1 MAYKSYEG
9 AHSLFA
15 KWIVPII
22 NYAYVAQ
29 RQRKNYRS
37 LVVYVNFV
45 LCDRARRII
54 YARRYIFFLKNLAF
68 DFQHFSK
75 KKRVFRDA
83 ILLIDSVGREWVD
96 SAYQLDRQSVYREG
110 NLELFDSVP
119 NQLLSFLAS
128 LFFSSDEQRDPFL
141 RYFSQR
147 EENETSGSRIVH
159 INQIKLIFKFIHKI
173 INVSM

>member
-1 MAYKSYEG
+1 MHRDRGKI
-9 AHSLFA
+9 
-15 KWIVPII
+15 IVL
-22 NYAYVAQ
+22 
-29 RQRKNYRS
+29 S

-54 YARRYIFFLKNLAF
+54 YARRYIFFFLKNLAF

-119 NQLLSFLAS
+119 N
-128 LFFSSDEQRDPFL
+128 
-141 RYFSQR
+141 
-147 EENETSGSRIVH
+147 
-159 INQIKLIFKFIHKI
+159 
-173 INVSM
+173 